1 MRGPAPR
8 KAGVGGGATRNWVR
22 RPPGAGDGQPR
33 GDAGRGGLD
42 PAEGSGRGD
51 HEQCAHAHFAHAEP
65 LGPHGCDEPAA
76 EVGAQHRGDHVE
88 RIEGVSDVSVE
99 IPNGRLTVHSTP
111 TVTDEAVHAA
121 IGQAGYT
128 IAASA

>member
-1 MRGPAPR
+1 MSANHDHQFAPEGDPHESHPEAHVTGQVHGRHPRDHQPR
-8 KAGVGGGATRNWVR
+8 KASRDAEHSHGEHRGHGGH
-22 RPPGAGDGQPR
+22 
-33 GDAGRGGLD
+33 
-42 PAEGSGRGD
+42 EG
-51 HEQCAHAHFAHAEP
+51 H
-65 LGPHGCDEPAA
+65 
-76 EVGAQHRGDHVE
+76 GDHVE

>member
-1 MRGPAPR
+1 MRGPRTVRPCPFRPR
-8 KAGVGGGATRNWVR
+8 RAAW
-22 RPPGAGDGQPR
+22 
-33 GDAGRGGLD
+33 
-42 PAEGSGRGD
+42 
-51 HEQCAHAHFAHAEP
+51 
-65 LGPHGCDEPAA
+65 PHGCDEPAA

>member
-1 MRGPAPR
+1 M
-8 KAGVGGGATRNWVR
+8 
-22 RPPGAGDGQPR
+22 
-33 GDAGRGGLD
+33 
-42 PAEGSGRGD
+42 
-51 HEQCAHAHFAHAEP
+51 
-65 LGPHGCDEPAA
+65 
-76 EVGAQHRGDHVE
+76 
-88 RIEGVSDVSVE
+88 EGVSDVSVE